1 MKNKKLKKLRILA
14 VIGIFLLSFP
24 SHFIYSLFPNL
35 LISFFFPVNE
45 SIFEHLKILFTSTL
59 LYGIIDYF
67 LLKKE
72 KLPVFNFSLNLFL
85 ESTLSIILFSL
96 LYLPIYYIIGEFLPL
111 TLILMI
117 ITYSITQLI
126 SYYILSLP
134 KIPYLNTLSILF
146 IILIYLNFIILTLNP
161 PHTDLFLDKTT
172 NTYGLHKEQN

>member
-85 ESTLSIILFSL
+85 ESTLSVILFSL

>member
-1 MKNKKLKKLRILA
+1 MKTKKLKKLRILA

-72 KLPVFNFSLNLFL
+72 KLPIFNFSLNLFL
-85 ESTLSIILFSL
+85 ESTLSVILFSL